1 LAHLRFTVSLNKARL
16 MSFSETATKLRYRLI
31 PDHLL
36 GEILSKRWSD
46 NAIPFFLLMIL
57 IVFMGANIPNF
68 YSAVNVSDTVRQLGE
83 FGLVTIAMMIVLVAG
98 GIDLSVS
105 SVYALSNLV
114 TLTLLSVAGWP
125 LWAVIPATLAL
136 GAFVGLINGI
146 LIGYFKLR
154 AFLTTLVTLIIVR
167 SIVDLLLLKY
177 SVKIAGGFID
187 NDAWYF
193 IGEGSVFGIPF
204 STCVLIVVALAVHI
218 ALTRL
223 RIGWRIM
230 AVGGSRRSAHN
241 MGIPVSR
248 IVCLSYVVSGFLA
261 ALAGVLIAARLSGAG
276 ADTGLGLE
284 IMALTA
290 AVLGGNSLGGGRG
303 SVAKALIG
311 ALAILLLINGLVR
324 LSLPAG
330 ASSVGLGLVLL
341 LAVAIDV
348 RWLKNRHKLLSS
360 VYVAPTYL
368 KLPDAP
374 NADGDANSPFALN
387 DALRGVEVIGL
398 DQIEG
403 PEDVILDRND
413 HLYCGDRHGDIIRF
427 LAPDYKTREIFAHV
441 GGRPLGMAFDKDDN
455 LLVCIGG
462 MGLYAVSPAGEVSK
476 MTDETGRT
484 RLSVIDDSR
493 LKLADDLDIAQDG
506 KVYFSEATVRYEMEE
521 WPVDSLE
528 GRGNGRIIC
537 YDPKT
542 NHTQTIIRNRIF
554 PNGICMAHDNK
565 SFYFA
570 ETWAAR
576 ISRYWVEGPKK
587 GQVEEVISQLP
598 GFPDNINR
606 ASDGTYWLA
615 LAGIRT
621 PTQDLAM
628 RMPGFRRRMARR
640 VAADEW
646 LFPNINT
653 GCILRFD
660 DQGNILESLWDMGGE
675 NHPMIT
681 SMREHKGHLYLG
693 GITNNRIGRIKL
705 NRGDK
710 DWVSSNSYW
719 GKKA

>member
-1 LAHLRFTVSLNKARL
+1 
-16 MSFSETATKLRYRLI
+16 MSFSEAATKLRYRLI

-36 GEILSKRWSD
+36 GEVLTKRWSD
-46 NAIPFFLLMIL
+46 NAIPFFLLLIL
-57 IVFMGANIPNF
+57 IAVLGQLVANF
-68 YSAVNVSDTVRQLGE
+68 YTPLNISDTARQYGE
-83 FGLVTIAMMIVLVAG
+83 FGLVTIAMMVVLVGG

-105 SVYALSNLV
+105 SVYALANL
-114 TLTLLSVAGWP
+114 TALALLGIAQWP
-125 LWAVIPATLAL
+125 LWAVVPTVLLI
-136 GAFVGLINGI
+136 GASAGLVNGI

-154 AFLTTLVTLIIVR
+154 AFLTTLVTLIILR
-167 SIVDLLLLKY
+167 SIVDLMLLKY
-177 SVKIAGGFID
+177 SVAIAGSFID
-187 NDAWYF
+187 SDPWYF
-193 IGEGSVFGIPF
+193 MGEGSVMGLPVSF
-204 STCVLIVVALAVHI
+204 LILSLIALALHI
-218 ALTRL
+218 VFTRL

-241 MGIPVSR
+241 MGLAVPR
-248 IVCLSYVVSGFLA
+248 IVCLTYVTSGFLA
-261 ALAGVLIAARLSGAG
+261 ALAGLLFASRLGGAG
-276 ADTGLGLE
+276 SDTGMGLE

-303 SVAKALIG
+303 SIAKALIG
-311 ALAILLLINGLVR
+311 GLAVLLLVNGLVR
-324 LSLPAG
+324 MGLPSG

-348 RWLKNRHKLLSS
+348 RWVKNRHKLLSS

-368 KLPDAP
+368 KLAEPPETDRGAGT
-374 NADGDANSPFALN
+374 AYALN
-387 DALRGVEVIGL
+387 DALRGVEAIGL
-398 DQIEG
+398 DEIEG

-413 HLYCGDRHGDIIRF
+413 HLYCGSRHGDIVRF
-427 LAPDYKTREIFAHV
+427 LAPDYTRHEIFAHV
-441 GGRPLGMAFDKDDN
+441 GGRPLGMAFDADDN
-455 LLVCIGG
+455 LVVCIGG
-462 MGLYAVSPAGEVSK
+462 MGLYAVTPEREIK
-476 MTDETGRT
+476 KLTDETGRT

-493 LKLADDLDIAQDG
+493 LKLADDLDIAPDG
-506 KVYFSEATVRYEMEE
+506 KIYFSEATVRYEMEE

-542 NHTQTIIRNRIF
+542 DQTHTLIRNRIF
-554 PNGICMAHDNK
+554 PNGICMAHDGK
-565 SFYFA
+565 SFLFA

-576 ISRYWVEGPKK
+576 VSRYWLEGPNK
-587 GQVEEVISQLP
+587 GQIEDVIPNLP

-628 RMPGFRRRMARR
+628 RMPSFRRRMARR

-660 DQGNILESLWDMGGE
+660 DAGNILESLWDQGGQS
-675 NHPMIT
+675 HPMIT
-681 SMREHKGHLYLG
+681 SMREHKGYLYLG
-693 GITNNRIGRIKL
+693 GITNNRIGRLKL
-705 NRGDK
+705 K
-710 DWVSSNSYW
+710 DANANWTGPVSYW
-719 GKKA
+719 GDKS